1 MDKRS
6 DVEDFQHPLRSNLL
20 ALPVRERLQT
30 TYYGMVKA
38 LPIMLGMASGEP
50 ITERL
55 QTTQH
60 GMVKLLGHASSHIMG
75 KGETIP

>member
-1 MDKRS
+1 MDKRC
-6 DVEDFQHPLRSNLL
+6 DVEDFQHPLRSLLL

-30 TYYGMVKA
+30 TYYGQV
-38 LPIMLGMASGEP
+38 LPLMLGMASGEP
-50 ITERL
+50 VTERL

-60 GMVKLLGHASSHIMG
+60 GMVKLLGDASAHIMG